1 MHKYIFKRLLT
12 LIPVLFIV
20 SVVIF
25 LLIHLVPGDPA
36 AAMLGDKA
44 TPAQIEA
51 LRHTLGLDQPLVIQY
66 VIWVRDIFRG
76 DLGTSLFMDGT
87 MLEIIGSHMI
97 PTLQQTIVAVAF
109 AALVGVPLGVAA
121 AIRRGGPADVC
132 ISGFSIL
139 GVSMPSFLMGLGLIL
154 LFSVKLGW
162 LPSSGYK
169 SIAEAGWLTHIRYM
183 LLPGI
188 ALGFIEMGLIIRMS
202 RSSMLEILGA
212 DYMRMAKAK
221 GVSRFRMFA
230 RHAMRNALVGIVT
243 VVGLSFISCLGGAAV
258 TETIF
263 NIPGIGKLTL
273 NSVMRRD
280 YEVVQ
285 AVVLVV
291 SLLNVL
297 CTLAL
302 DLLYGLIDPRV
313 RISS

>member
-1 MHKYIFKRLLT
+1 MQKYILKRLLT

-20 SVVIF
+20 SIVIF
-25 LLIHLVPGDPA
+25 MLIRLIPGDPA

-44 TPAQIEA
+44 TAEQIAA
-51 LRHTLGLDQPLVIQY
+51 LRHTLGLDEPLLLQY
-66 VIWVRDIFRG
+66 VYWIRDIFRG

-87 MLEIIGSHMI
+87 MAEIIGSHMI
-97 PTLQQTIVAVAF
+97 PTLQQTFVAILF
-109 AALVGVPLGVAA
+109 AAAVGVPLGMIAA
-121 AIRRGGPADVC
+121 VKRGGAVDQI
-132 ISGFSIL
+132 ISTFSII
-139 GVSMPSFLMGLGLIL
+139 GVSLPSFLMGLGLVL
-154 LFSVKLGW
+154 LFSVRLGW

-169 SIAEAGWLTHIRYM
+169 PISEAGWITHIRYM

-202 RSSMLEILGA
+202 RSSMLEILSA

-221 GVSRFRMFA
+221 GVSRLKMFLK
-230 RHAMRNALVGIVT
+230 HALRNALVGIVT
-243 VVGLSFISCLGGAAV
+243 VVGLAFISCLGGAAV

-297 CTLAL
+297 CTLVL
-302 DLLYGLIDPRV
+302 DILYGLIDPRV
-313 RISS
+313 RIS

>member
-20 SVVIF
+20 SIVIF
-25 LLIHLVPGDPA
+25 MLIHLVPGDPA
-36 AAMLGDKA
+36 AMMLGDKA
-44 TPAQIEA
+44 TPEQIAA
-51 LRHTLGLDQPLVIQY
+51 LRHTLGFDQPLPVQY
-66 VIWVRDIFRG
+66 VKWIGGIFHG
-76 DLGTSLFMDGT
+76 DLGTSLFMKGT
-87 MLEIIGSHMI
+87 MWEIISSHMV
-97 PTLQQTIVAVAF
+97 PTVQQTLVAVAF
-109 AALVGVPLGVAA
+109 ASLVGVPLGMLAA
-121 AIRRGGPADVC
+121 VKRGRAADQI
-132 ISGFSIL
+132 ISTFSIV
-139 GVSMPSFLMGLGLIL
+139 GVSLPSFLMGLGLIL
-154 LFSVKLGW
+154 LFSVKLRL

-169 SIAEAGWLTHIRYM
+169 PIGSFGWATHIRYM

-188 ALGFIEMGLIIRMS
+188 ALGFIEMGLIIRMT
-202 RSSMLEILGA
+202 RSSMLEIMGS

-221 GVSRFRMFA
+221 GVSRFKMFA
-230 RHAMRNALVGIVT
+230 KHALKNALVGVVT

-273 NSVMRRD
+273 NAVMRRD

-291 SLLNVL
+291 SLLNVV
-297 CTLAL
+297 CTLVL

-313 RISS
+313 RLS

>member
-1 MHKYIFKRLLT
+1 MSKYIAKRLLA

-25 LLIHLVPGDPA
+25 MLIHLVPGDPA
-36 AAMLGDKA
+36 AVMLGDHA
-44 TPAQIEA
+44 TPEQIA
-51 LRHTLGLDQPLVIQY
+51 DLRHTLGLDQPLLTQY
-66 VIWVRDIFRG
+66 FTWLRDLFRG
-76 DLGTSLFMDGT
+76 DLGTSLFMEGT
-87 MLEIIGSHMI
+87 MAEILRDHMV
-97 PTLQQTIVAVAF
+97 PTIQQTLVAIAF
-109 AALVGVPLGVAA
+109 AALVGVPLGMLAA
-121 AIRRGGPADVC
+121 VKRGSAADSV
-132 ISGFSIL
+132 ISAFSII
-139 GVSMPSFLMGLGLIL
+139 GVSLPSFLMGLGLIL

-169 SIAEAGWLTHIRYM
+169 TIAEVGWVGHIRYM

-188 ALGFIEMGLIIRMS
+188 ALGMIELGLIIRMT

-221 GVSRFRMFA
+221 GVSRFKMFA
-230 RHAMRNALVGIVT
+230 KHALGNALVGVVT
-243 VVGLSFISCLGGAAV
+243 VVGLAFISCLGGATV
-258 TETIF
+258 TEKIF

-297 CTLAL
+297 CTLVL

-313 RISS
+313 RLS

>member
-1 MHKYIFKRLLT
+1 MHKYIFKRLLA

-25 LLIHLVPGDPA
+25 MLIHLVPGDPA
-36 AAMLGDKA
+36 AMMLGDKA
-44 TPAQIEA
+44 TPEQIA
-51 LRHTLGLDQPLVIQY
+51 NLRHTLGLDQPLLTQY
-66 VIWVRDIFRG
+66 FNWIADIFRG
-76 DLGTSLFMDGT
+76 DLGTSFFMKGT
-87 MLEIIGSHMI
+87 MTEIIGSHMV
-97 PTLQQTIVAVAF
+97 PTVQQTLVAVAF
-109 AALVGVPLGVAA
+109 AALVGVPLGMIAA
-121 AIRRGGPADVC
+121 VRRGRAADQI
-132 ISGFSIL
+132 ISTFSII
-139 GVSMPSFLMGLGLIL
+139 GVSLPSFLMGLGLIL
-154 LFSVKLGW
+154 VFSVKLGW

-169 SIAEAGWLTHIRYM
+169 SIAGFGWGTHIRYM

-188 ALGFIEMGLIIRMS
+188 ALGFIEMGLIIRMT
-202 RSSMLEILGA
+202 RSSMLEIMGS
-212 DYMRMAKAK
+212 DYIRMAKAK
-221 GVSRFRMFA
+221 GVSRFKIFA
-230 RHAMRNALVGIVT
+230 KHALKNALVGIVT

-273 NSVMRRD
+273 NAVMRRD

-297 CTLAL
+297 CTLVL

-313 RISS
+313 RLS

>member
-1 MHKYIFKRLLT
+1 MLKYVIRRLLT

-36 AAMLGDKA
+36 AVMLGDQA
-44 TPAQIEA
+44 TPEQIAA
-51 LRHTLGLDQPLVIQY
+51 LRETLGLNEPLVLQY
-66 VIWVRDIFRG
+66 VHWVRDIFHG
-76 DLGTSLFMDGT
+76 DLGTSLFMSGT
-87 MLEIIGSHMI
+87 MWEIIRSHMI
-97 PTLQQTIVAVAF
+97 PTVQQTLVAIAF
-109 AALVGVPLGVAA
+109 ATIVGVPLGMLAA
-121 AIRRGGPADVC
+121 VKRSRAADQV
-132 ISGFSIL
+132 ISAFSII
-139 GVSMPSFLMGLGLIL
+139 GVSMPSFLMGLGLVL

-169 SIAEAGWLTHIRYM
+169 EIGAYGWGTHIRYL

-188 ALGFIEMGLIIRMS
+188 ALGFIEMGLIIRMT

-230 RHAMRNALVGIVT
+230 RHAMKNALVGIVT
-243 VVGLSFISCLGGAAV
+243 VVGLAFISCLGGAAV

-273 NSVMRRD
+273 NAVMRRD

-297 CTLAL
+297 CTLVL

-313 RISS
+313 RME

>member
-1 MHKYIFKRLLT
+1 MQKYVLKRLLT
-12 LIPVLFIV
+12 LIPVLFVV
-20 SVVIF
+20 SIVIF

-44 TPAQIEA
+44 TADQIAA
-51 LRHTLGLDQPLVIQY
+51 LRHTLGLDRPLLLQY
-66 VIWVRDIFRG
+66 VTWVRDIFRG

-87 MLEIIGSHMI
+87 MAQIIGSHMV
-97 PTLQQTIVAVAF
+97 PTLQQTIVAVLF
-109 AALVGVPLGVAA
+109 ATIVGVPLGVFA
-121 AIRRGGPADVC
+121 AIKRGTLVDQTV
-132 ISGFSIL
+132 SVFSII

-154 LFSVKLGW
+154 LFSVKLRW

-221 GVSRFRMFA
+221 GVSRFKMFA
-230 RHAMRNALVGIVT
+230 KHAMRNALVGIVT
-243 VVGLSFISCLGGAAV
+243 VVGLSFISCLGGAMV

-263 NIPGIGKLTL
+263 NIPGIGKLIL
-273 NSVMRRD
+273 NAVMRRD

-297 CTLAL
+297 CTLVL

-313 RISS
+313 RIS

>member
-1 MHKYIFKRLLT
+1 MHKYIFKRLLA

-25 LLIHLVPGDPA
+25 MLIHLVPGDPA
-36 AAMLGDKA
+36 AMMLGDKA
-44 TPAQIEA
+44 TPEQIA
-51 LRHTLGLDQPLVIQY
+51 NLRHTLGLDQPLLTQY
-66 VIWVRDIFRG
+66 FNWIADIFRG
-76 DLGTSLFMDGT
+76 DLGTSFFMKGT
-87 MLEIIGSHMI
+87 MTEIIVSHMV
-97 PTLQQTIVAVAF
+97 PTVQQTLVAVAF
-109 AALVGVPLGVAA
+109 AALVGVPLGMIAA
-121 AIRRGGPADVC
+121 VKRGRAADQI
-132 ISGFSIL
+132 ISTFSII
-139 GVSMPSFLMGLGLIL
+139 GVSLPSFLMGLGLIL
-154 LFSVKLGW
+154 VFSVKLGW

-169 SIAEAGWLTHIRYM
+169 SIAGFGWGTHICYM

-188 ALGFIEMGLIIRMS
+188 ALGFIEMGLIIRMT
-202 RSSMLEILGA
+202 RSSMLEIMGS
-212 DYMRMAKAK
+212 DYIRMAKAK
-221 GVSRFRMFA
+221 GVSRFKIFA
-230 RHAMRNALVGIVT
+230 KHALKNALVGIVT

-273 NSVMRRD
+273 NAVMRRD

-297 CTLAL
+297 CTLVL

-313 RISS
+313 RLS

>member
-1 MHKYIFKRLLT
+1 MHKYIFKRLLA

-25 LLIHLVPGDPA
+25 MLIHLVPGDPA
-36 AAMLGDKA
+36 AMMLGDKA
-44 TPAQIEA
+44 TPEQIA
-51 LRHTLGLDQPLVIQY
+51 NLRHTLGLDQPLLTQY
-66 VIWVRDIFRG
+66 FNWIADIFRG
-76 DLGTSLFMDGT
+76 DLGTSFFMKGT
-87 MLEIIGSHMI
+87 MTEIIGSHMV
-97 PTLQQTIVAVAF
+97 PTVQQTLVAVAF
-109 AALVGVPLGVAA
+109 AALIGVPLGMIAA
-121 AIRRGGPADVC
+121 VKRGRAADQI
-132 ISGFSIL
+132 ISTFSII
-139 GVSMPSFLMGLGLIL
+139 GVSLPSFLMGLGLIL
-154 LFSVKLGW
+154 VFSVKLGW

-169 SIAEAGWLTHIRYM
+169 SIAGFGWGTHICYM

-188 ALGFIEMGLIIRMS
+188 ALGFIEMGLIIRMT
-202 RSSMLEILGA
+202 RSSMLEIMGS
-212 DYMRMAKAK
+212 DYIRMAKAK
-221 GVSRFRMFA
+221 GVSRFKIFA
-230 RHAMRNALVGIVT
+230 KHALKNALVGIVT

-273 NSVMRRD
+273 NAVMRRD

-297 CTLAL
+297 CTLVL

-313 RISS
+313 RLS